1 MHKLVILALCFGI
14 YSLNICKLKT
24 FANYVPSEINNVNV
38 SQYSDVYSNDL
49 SHIEKFLFG
58 KTYDKNPTLIRIARI
73 ETKLYGRSSAM
84 AAIADRMN
92 NIIRDYNRD
101 KYFAKEECPYCSP
114 KKGILQRIKDN
125 FIGYPVG
132 YTPQIEPSP
141 YINTYGPSYMQGFY
155 GSNGWRDHNAYTPS
169 YAASQLHILD

>member
-1 MHKLVILALCFGI
+1 MYKFIIFALCFSI
-14 YSLNICKLKT
+14 VSLNLSNLQS
-24 FANYVPSEINNVNV
+24 FANYITNENNHVNV
-38 SQYSDVYSNDL
+38 SQYSDLYSNDL

-73 ETKLYGRSSAM
+73 ETKLYGKSA
-84 AAIADRMN
+84 AVASISDRMN
-92 NIIRDYNRD
+92 NIIRDYNSD
-101 KYFAKEECPYCSP
+101 KYFANDEYPYCSP

-125 FIGYPVG
+125 FIGYPIG

-169 YAASQLHILD
+169 YAATKLHILD